1 MRPREVAGIILASAL
16 VTFDGTATTIALP
29 ALGQALSASVLRLQ
43 WIANA
48 PLLALASLLL
58 PAGMLA
64 DRYGR
69 VRMIRVGLCLFVA
82 ASVSSAAAPS
92 AVFLIAAKFVQGAG
106 AALILPAALA
116 TLRGAYTEAVERAR
130 MFGIWAAWTGVA
142 SAAGPLLAGAFVD
155 VWSWRAVFLPSAA
168 AGALAIV
175 LLQREVSSQA
185 VRSTARVPVVAT
197 IALALSL
204 GSVAYLLTQGFA
216 VTVGRA
222 WLVLAALVAVAGG
235 VFFAR
240 HRDVHVLIPKQLL
253 SARNCLPANA
263 TTAALYFGMFGLSFL
278 LVLYAQQVL
287 HYSALWAAL
296 LLLPM
301 SVMLFFAERF
311 SRLTALTGAQRLIV
325 AGTLSAAA
333 AIAWLGATGHP
344 LRWPHMILA
353 TGLFG
358 LGTSFAVSALTHA
371 AVAAVPET
379 CAGAASGLNHAVV
392 RVAGLGAVALLG
404 SIAAPGAT
412 DVVSA
417 EGVQRALLTCSAIV
431 AAGGLLGS
439 ALLRDDEPG
448 GLTGGAADREAPPTI
463 ADGNGRGRCAG
474 GDVDH

>member
-1 MRPREVAGIILASAL
+1 
-16 VTFDGTATTIALP
+16 
-29 ALGQALSASVLRLQ
+29 
-43 WIANA
+43 
-48 PLLALASLLL
+48 
-58 PAGMLA
+58 
-64 DRYGR
+64 
-69 VRMIRVGLCLFVA
+69 
-82 ASVSSAAAPS
+82 
-92 AVFLIAAKFVQGAG
+92 
-106 AALILPAALA
+106 
-116 TLRGAYTEAVERAR
+116 
-130 MFGIWAAWTGVA
+130 
-142 SAAGPLLAGAFVD
+142 
-155 VWSWRAVFLPSAA
+155 
-168 AGALAIV
+168 
-175 LLQREVSSQA
+175 
-185 VRSTARVPVVAT
+185 
-197 IALALSL
+197 
-204 GSVAYLLTQGFA
+204 
-216 VTVGRA
+216 
-222 WLVLAALVAVAGG
+222 
-235 VFFAR
+235 
-240 HRDVHVLIPKQLL
+240 VHVLIPKQLL

-287 HYSALWAAL
+287 HYSALWAAV

-325 AGTLSAAA
+325 AGTLAAAA

-412 DVVSA
+412 AVVSA

-448 GLTGGAADREAPPTI
+448 GLTGGAADGEAPPTI
-463 ADGNGRGRCAG
+463 ADGNGRGHCAG